1 MFMTDSEF
9 ELKYPEQKPVCFNY
23 AAAREDMLA
32 YRAENLRLQKRLAAF
47 EEGINP
53 DVAARFS
60 QVADGLLN
68 KLDAL
73 LDGAPALKNEKEG
86 FVENDKA

>member
-23 AAAREDMLA
+23 AVAREDILA
-32 YRAENLRLQKRLAAF
+32 LRDETLRLEKRLAAF
-47 EEGINP
+47 EEGLNP
-53 DVAARFS
+53 DVAERFS

-73 LDGAPALKNEKEG
+73 LDGAPVLKNEKEG